1 MGSDFYM
8 PEEEHGYHT
17 ASMPM
22 VVDHFLREFQE
33 LVHRNVYVQDT
44 TGFQPD
50 PLLRQQKLDDIQ
62 TCYEIKFSHI
72 SDRYF
77 KSQPWP
83 HPDQVYPLVED
94 DVFLMLY
101 KELYFRHLY
110 AKLGNTLSL
119 EQRMESW
126 ENYSVLFERIFSDED
141 EMQSIDLPVQWL
153 WDMVDEYVYQF
164 QDFCRYR
171 TKDLKKRTPQEIEAL
186 TAKPQ
191 VWDTM
196 QVLSTLNKMVVQSEI
211 NSILQQDKVE
221 PEAAKLHAVLNNEVG
236 IAHVQYVLGYFSLV
250 CMCRVHATCG
260 DYYTALKAVEHLDF
274 RSGVSDQVPVYMRVT
289 SCYITLYYFMGYA
302 YMMMRRYTDAVRTM
316 TQVVLYLNRTQ
327 HLTRPYQYEQINKRS
342 EQMYKLISMCVSL
355 CPQRQLE
362 DSVMQ
367 HLQDKYAD
375 QLARLSK
382 GEESM
387 YEELF
392 GYAAPKSIYPG
403 LPNFAEPNTREITQ
417 TLTQQFNVFLSDIR
431 QQHKLPLI
439 RSYLKLYTTIST
451 AKLAAFA
458 ESMPEDHLR
467 AHVMCLKHKT
477 MGLLKG
483 GGSASGSPLAG
494 QVVSSSNV
502 AFYVE
507 KGVVHIADTRVAPTF
522 VHYFTKHIE
531 KLEAQC
537 QELSTRSA

>member
-1 MGSDFYM
+1 
-8 PEEEHGYHT
+8 
-17 ASMPM
+17 MPM

-50 PLLRQQKLDDIQ
+50 PLLRQQKLEDIQ

-110 AKLGNTLSL
+110 AKLGQTLTL
-119 EQRMESW
+119 DQRMESW

-171 TKDLKKRTPQEIEAL
+171 TKDLKKRTAMELEMLAS
-186 TAKPQ
+186 KPQ

-196 QVLSTLNKMVVQSEI
+196 QVLSTLNRMVTQSEI
-211 NSILQQDKVE
+211 MTILRDDDRD
-221 PEAAKLHAVLNNEVG
+221 PDNARLHDVLTSEVG
-236 IAHVQYVLGYFSLV
+236 LVHVQYVLGYFSLV
-250 CMCRVHATCG
+250 CMCRMHATCG
-260 DYYTALKAVEHLDF
+260 DYHTALKTVELLDF
-274 RSGVSDQVPVYMRVT
+274 RSSVSDQVPMYMRVT
-289 SCYITLYYFMGYA
+289 SCYITLYYFIGFS
-302 YMMMRRYTDAVRTM
+302 YMMMRRYSDAVRTM

-327 HLTRPYQYEQINKRS
+327 HLTRPYQYEQINKRT
-342 EQMYKLISMCVSL
+342 EQMHKLISMCISL
-355 CPQRQLE
+355 CPQRSVE

-375 QLARLSK
+375 QLARLAK
-382 GEESM
+382 GEDSM
-387 YEELF
+387 YEELY
-392 GYAAPKSIYPG
+392 GYAAPKSIYPAV
-403 LPNFAEPNTREITQ
+403 PNYPEANSREIIQ
-417 TLTQQFNVFLSDIR
+417 SLNQQFAVLQTEIR

-458 ESMPEDHLR
+458 ENTPEQDLR
-467 AHVMCLKHKT
+467 AHLMCLKHKT
-477 MGLLKG
+477 IGLLKTG
-483 GGSASGSPLAG
+483 NTASGSPLAG

-502 AFYVE
+502 DFFVE

-537 QELSTRSA
+537 ADLSSRAA